1 LFFVFQTKF
10 HIVAST
16 VCTFHSSMLYCVQI
30 VTGNALFRK
39 KTLLFTIQ
47 VGVLLTVR
55 ATCVTRRGT
64 SRMKNKAKSITEHR
78 HLCVIHCFCS
88 KRQYRRNYGKLNSAS
103 HVSYVEYARASKK
116 TELIIHTS
124 ANNPWTMLSR
134 WEPRVYTVYE
144 MQRPRTR
151 QQCIT
156 CTSMFGIYATFA
168 QDWLIQPHNLSFSR
182 IK

>member
-1 LFFVFQTKF
+1 MEKFKVAKYQVIKKVSPYFSFILHCNYECNIRSTFLNLFYLLLFFVFQTKF

-39 KTLLFTIQ
+39 KTSLFTIQ

-124 ANNPWTMLSR
+124 ANNP
-134 WEPRVYTVYE
+134 
-144 MQRPRTR
+144 
-151 QQCIT
+151 
-156 CTSMFGIYATFA
+156 
-168 QDWLIQPHNLSFSR
+168 
-182 IK
+182 